1 MSKAIDISY
10 INHVIKNL
18 NDSSTELYES
28 MADNDLQDSLLCL
41 DRMEDII
48 KEIKDE
54 IKAK

>member
-10 INHVIKNL
+10 TNHVIKNL

>member
-10 INHVIKNL
+10 VNHVIKNL

-28 MADNDLQDSLLCL
+28 MADGDLQESLSCL

-54 IKAK
+54 IKAG